1 MRQEDDPVMSGR
13 GMPVLVTGASGFIG
27 SHVVL
32 RLIEEGVLV
41 RAMLRDESHASIF
54 PKSEYLEIVV
64 ADLFDVDSL
73 RKAVDGC
80 EDVIHCAA
88 ALYVG
93 AKDVKRMVI
102 EPSVVGVQNL
112 CSVMDNVKR
121 VVHTSSVA
129 AIRPSNFENGS
140 VFSRENW
147 CDDASESRNPYGFA
161 KAEAEKIIRQW
172 AENIDVRLV
181 TIHPSIVF
189 GPILHKKHLNGSM
202 GYMKHY
208 AKGPPFVL
216 DIHINFVDVRDV
228 AAAHVAALEKGVN
241 LERYIVHKK
250 GLWMKE
256 IGSILSSLLHRKY
269 ARRKL
274 PKLFAYI
281 LAIFHP
287 KLSLNQ
293 LRESLGTYVGYDV
306 EDSFTTLK
314 LPDYDIEDT
323 LVDSINSIKAQ
334 D

>member
-1 MRQEDDPVMSGR
+1 M
-13 GMPVLVTGASGFIG
+13 A
-27 SHVVL
+27 
-32 RLIEEGVLV
+32 
-41 RAMLRDESHASIF
+41 
-54 PKSEYLEIVV
+54 
-64 ADLFDVDSL
+64 
-73 RKAVDGC
+73 
-80 EDVIHCAA
+80 
-88 ALYVG
+88 
-93 AKDVKRMVI
+93 
-102 EPSVVGVQNL
+102 
-112 CSVMDNVKR
+112 
-121 VVHTSSVA
+121 
-129 AIRPSNFENGS
+129 
-140 VFSRENW
+140 
-147 CDDASESRNPYGFA
+147 
-161 KAEAEKIIRQW
+161 
-172 AENIDVRLV
+172 
-181 TIHPSIVF
+181 
-189 GPILHKKHLNGSM
+189 
-202 GYMKHY
+202 YMKHY

-293 LRESLGTYVGYDV
+293 LRESLGAYVGYDV